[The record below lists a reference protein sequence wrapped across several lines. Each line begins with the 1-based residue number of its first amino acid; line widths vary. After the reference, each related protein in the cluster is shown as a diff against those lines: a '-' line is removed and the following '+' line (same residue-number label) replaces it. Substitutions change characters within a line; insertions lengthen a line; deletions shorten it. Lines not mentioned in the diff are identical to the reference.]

1 MGRAARVGRS
11 SGLRNSG
18 RRLLQAKILQCLP
31 DHLVGEAP
39 LVVVPTHH
47 LRQVA
52 ADHAGHV
59 ELDYRRPRI
68 PYDVAGDEGIFGDAE
83 DFPVTL
89 GRGLLSQGGVD
100 LLYGRLPT
108 EQEDEVRDRTDRD
121 WAAHSDA
128 VEAPLHLRERLGRG
142 DRCSGA
148 GRNEVRGGSPPAA
161 EVLLAAGAVHYRLGG
176 CVGVDR
182 GEERLLDAEVTVQ
195 DFNHRCDVVGG
206 AARAREDGRAAA
218 RTVHA
223 VDNRRDVHAAR
234 RSGENYPRRPGFYVL
249 AGVFLLREQARA
261 FENKLHAKIAPRQP
275 GGIAFTEITDG
286 FPAHDQRSVHCLHVL
301 FVTSV
306 DGVVLDEVRHV
317 LEGANVV
324 HGDQLQFWGVQN
336 QLQRRSSDTAETVDR
351 YLYSQLLSSFEPQ
364 R

>member
-1 MGRAARVGRS
+1 MGSTARGQRS
-11 SGLRNSG
+11 SRRRYSG
-18 RRLLQAKILQCLP
+18 RLLLQAEILQCLP

-59 ELDYRRPRI
+59 ELDHRRPRI
-68 PYDVAGDEGIFGDAE
+68 PHDVTGDEWILGDAE
-83 DFPVTL
+83 DLPVTL
-89 GRGLLSQGGVD
+89 GRGFLPQGGID
-100 LLYGRLPT
+100 LLGGRLPA

-121 WAAHSDA
+121 GAAHRDA
-128 VEAPLHLRERLGRG
+128 VEALLHLRERLGRG

-148 GRNEVRGGSPPAA
+148 GRNKVRGGSPPAA
-161 EVLLAAGAVHYRLGG
+161 EVFRAAGAVHYRLGG

-182 GEERLLDAEVTVQ
+182 GEERLLDTEVAVQ
-195 DFNHRCDVVGG
+195 DFHHRCDVVGG
-206 AARAREDGRAAA
+206 ATRTRDDGRAAA

-223 VDNRRDVHAAR
+223 VDDRRDVRAAR
-234 RSGENYPRRPGFYVL
+234 RSGEDNPLRSGFYML
-249 AGVFLLREQARA
+249 AGVFLLREQACA
-261 FENKLHAKIAPRQP
+261 FENKLHAQISPRQP
-275 GGIAFTEITDG
+275 GGIEFTEVTDG
-286 FPAHDQRSVHCLHVL
+286 FPVYDQRSVRRFHVP

-306 DGVVLDEVRHV
+306 NGVVLDEVRHV
-317 LEGANVV
+317 LERANVV

-351 YLYSQLLSSFEPQ
+351 YLHRHLLSSLQPQ